1 MKKLTTSPH
10 EDQTKKTGSPIN
22 FRKFLPVLVAIVS
35 FVIISLAYFSPVLE
49 GKELFQSDIAQFR
62 GMSKEVNEFR
72 ETYDQEPYWTNRAF
86 GGMPTYQLSTYYPN
100 DYIKKLD
107 SLLRFLPR
115 PADYL
120 FLYFL
125 GFFLLLSVLK
135 VDWKLA
141 VVGAL
146 GFGFSTYLII
156 ILGVGHNAKA
166 HAIAYMP
173 FVLAGLL
180 LVFQKRWL
188 LGFVLT
194 ALGMALEIN
203 ASHPQMT
210 YYLLFSV
217 LIFGLIYLIQAV
229 KEKELPDFGKKI
241 GLLVVAVVLAI
252 GVNAT
257 SLLATKEYASY
268 STRSQSE
275 LTINPD
281 GSPRELSTGLSKG
294 YITEYSFGLMETF
307 DLFIPRF
314 MGGSNNEKLD
324 KDSFT
329 YRYLKDKAGRKQ
341 ALGFAE
347 NAPMYW
353 GDQPIVAAP
362 PYIGAVLIYL
372 FVLAAFLIKGPLKKW
387 LVAATIFSIVLSWGK
402 NFDLVTN
409 FFIDYVPL
417 YNKFRAVSS
426 IQVIAELSVPLLGIL
441 GVQHFLSDRYSR
453 EEKMKAFKYAGI
465 GVAGIALFFTAFG
478 ANLFAFESY
487 RDGNYEQMLAGLAD
501 VLIEDRRTIFFQ
513 DSLRTLVIVVVSAGL
528 LWLFM
533 GNKIKKNVVIAG
545 LFVLVL
551 LDLVNIDKR
560 YVNNDDFISKSRLEK
575 PFELSQ
581 MQAEIVKD
589 KGHYRVMNF
598 MVNPMNDGSTSFYHN
613 SIGGY
618 HAAKPRRYQEL
629 FDFQIAKNNI
639 EVLNMLNTKYFIF
652 PGENNIETVQYN
664 EDTNGNAW
672 FVEKIKFVDTANEE
686 IRALDSLKTKSEA
699 VVNREFESVLDDFSI
714 EKDSLASIELTS
726 YKANEI
732 SYSSKAS
739 SEQLAVFSEMYYKD
753 GWNAYI
759 DGKIVPHIRVNYV
772 LRALKIP
779 AGTHDIVF
787 KFEPEVIETGNM
799 ISLVSYGLLIIISV
813 GWFFK
818 ERREEKA
825 A

>member
-1 MKKLTTSPH
+1 MTNPDKEEKKNS
-10 EDQTKKTGSPIN
+10 GSPIN
-22 FRKFLPVLVAIVS
+22 SRKFLPILIAILS
-35 FVIISLAYFSPVLE
+35 FVIISVAYFSPILE

-62 GMSKEVNEFR
+62 GMSKEVKEHR
-72 ETYDQEPYWTNRAF
+72 ATYEEEPFWTNRAF

-100 DYIKKLD
+100 DFIKKLD

-125 GFFLLLSVLK
+125 GFFLLLSVMK
-135 VDWKLA
+135 VGWKLSL
-141 VVGAL
+141 VGAL

-173 FVLAGLL
+173 FVLSGLL
-180 LVFQKRWL
+180 LVFERKWL

-194 ALGMALEIN
+194 ALAMALEIN

-217 LIFGLIYLIQAV
+217 LIFGLVFLIQAI
-229 KEKELPDFGKKI
+229 KDKELPDFAKQI
-241 GLLVVAVVLAI
+241 GLLLVAVILAI

-257 SLLATKEYASY
+257 SLLATKEYAEH

-281 GSPRELSTGLSKG
+281 GSPKELSSGLSKA

-324 KDSFT
+324 KESYT

-341 ALGFAE
+341 ALDFAE

-362 PYIGAVLIYL
+362 PYIGAIFIYL
-372 FVLAAFLIKGPLKKW
+372 FVLGAFLIKGPIKKW

-426 IQVIAELSVPLLGIL
+426 IQVIAEVSVPLLGIL
-441 GVQHFLSDRYSR
+441 GIHHFLSDKYTR
-453 EEKMKAFKYAGI
+453 EEKIKAFKFAGI
-465 GVAGIALFFTAFG
+465 GVAGIALFFTALG
-478 ANLFAFESY
+478 ANLFSFESY

-501 VLIEDRRTIFFQ
+501 VLIEDRRTVFFQ
-513 DSLRTLVIVVVSAGL
+513 DSLRTLVLVVITACM
-528 LWLFM
+528 LWLFIS
-533 GNKIKKNVVIAG
+533 NKIKKDIVIVG
-545 LFVLVL
+545 LLVLVL

-560 YVNNDDFISKSRLEK
+560 YVNNDDFISKSKIEK
-575 PFELSQ
+575 PFEISR
-581 MQAEIVKD
+581 MQLEITKD

-629 FDFQIAKNNI
+629 YDFQIAKNNI

-652 PGENNIETVQYN
+652 PGENNIETVQIN
-664 EDTNGNAW
+664 EDSNGNAW
-672 FVEKIKFVDTANEE
+672 FVNDIEYVDTANEE
-686 IRALDSLKTKSEA
+686 IRALDSLKTKIK
-699 VVNREFESVLDDFSI
+699 VVMNREFESDLNGFNFMN
-714 EKDSLASIELTS
+714 DSLSKIELLS

-732 SYSSKAS
+732 NYKSSSATD
-739 SEQLAVFSEMYYKD
+739 QLAVFSEIYYKD

-759 DGKIVPHIRVNYV
+759 DGQLMPHIRVNYV
-772 LRALKIP
+772 LRALRIP
-779 AGTHDIVF
+779 AGDHDIVF
-787 KFEPEVIETGNM
+787 KFEPKVIATGSM
-799 ISLVSYGLLIIISV
+799 ISLISYGLLILIPLA
-813 GWFFK
+813 WFLK
-818 ERREEKA
+818 ERKKKKA
-825 A
+825 

>member
-1 MKKLTTSPH
+1 MTKDRP
-10 EDQTKKTGSPIN
+10 DQTKTEYSLASMNIKKLLPI
-22 FRKFLPVLVAIVS
+22 LIPLLS

-49 GKELFQSDIAQFR
+49 GKQLFQSDIAQFR
-62 GMSKEVNEFR
+62 GMSKEVKDFR
-72 ETYDQEPYWTNRAF
+72 EQFEEEPYWTNRAF

-141 VVGAL
+141 MIGAV

-180 LVFQKRWL
+180 LVFDKKYFK
-188 LGFVLT
+188 GFVLT
-194 ALGMALEIN
+194 ALAMALEIN

-217 LIFGLIYLIQAV
+217 LIFGLVYLIQAL
-229 KEKELPDFGKKI
+229 KEKEVIPFAKHI
-241 GLLVVAVVLAI
+241 GLLLIAVVLAV

-257 SLLATKEYASY
+257 SLLATKEYADH

-275 LTINPD
+275 LTINAD
-281 GSPRELSTGLSKG
+281 GSPKEMSTGLSKS

-324 KDSFT
+324 KESYT
-329 YRYLKDKAGRKQ
+329 YRYLKDKTGRKQ
-341 ALGFAE
+341 ALSFTE

-362 PYIGAVLIYL
+362 PYLGAIFIYL

-387 LVAATIFSIVLSWGK
+387 LLAATIFSIVLSWGK
-402 NFDLVTN
+402 NFELVTN

-426 IQVIAELSVPLLGIL
+426 IQVIAEVAVPLLAIL
-441 GVQHFLSDRYSR
+441 GVHHFLSDKYTK
-453 EEKMKAFKYAGI
+453 EEKMKAFKGASILVVGL
-465 GVAGIALFFTAFG
+465 ALFFTAVG
-478 ANLFAFESY
+478 ASIFSFESY
-487 RDGNYEQMLAGLAD
+487 RDGNYEQMLAGLSE
-501 VLIEDRRTIFFQ
+501 VLAEDRRTIFFQ
-513 DSLRTLVIVVVSAGL
+513 DSLRSLIFVVITAGL

-533 GNKIKKNVVIAG
+533 THKIKRNIVVFG

-551 LDLVNIDKR
+551 VDLVVVDLR
-560 YVNNDDFISKSRLEK
+560 YVNKDDFISKSKIEK
-575 PFELSQ
+575 PFDLSP
-581 MQAEIVKD
+581 MQAEILKD
-589 KGHYRVMNF
+589 KEHYRVMNF

-629 FDFQIAKNNI
+629 FDFQISRNNM
-639 EVLNMLNTKYFIF
+639 EVLNMLNTKYFLF
-652 PGENNIETVQYN
+652 PGENNVENVQLN
-664 EDTNGNAW
+664 EDANGNAW
-672 FVEKIKFVDTANEE
+672 FVTEIEYVDTANEE
-686 IRALDSLKTKSEA
+686 MKALDSLKTKSS
-699 VVNREFESVLDDFSI
+699 VVLERKYENTLGETTF
-714 EKDSLASIELTS
+714 EKDSTASIRLNS
-726 YKANEI
+726 YKANEVI
-732 SYSSKAS
+732 YATSVAS
-739 SEQLAVFSEMYYKD
+739 DQLAVFSEIYYED
-753 GWNAYI
+753 GWNAYL
-759 DGKIVPHIRVNYV
+759 DGKLVPHMRANYV
-772 LRALKIP
+772 LRALVIP
-779 AGTHDIVF
+779 KGKHELVF
-787 KFEPEVIETGNM
+787 KFEPRVIETGNM
-799 ISLVSYGLLIIISV
+799 ISLISYGLLILILL
-813 GWFFK
+813 GWGLRIRQK
-818 ERREEKA
+818 KTA
-825 A
+825 